1 MREEESLQAKTK
13 MTLWAVVAMTL
24 GPLVPYTL

>member
-1 MREEESLQAKTK
+1 MREKESLQAKTK
-13 MTLWAVVAMTL
+13 MALWAVVAMTL